1 MKKVIYFCRHP
12 QKNGKHSF
20 NKKYA
25 VFSNFTLS
33 PIKFKG
39 RVYPSGEHL
48 FQALKH
54 SYNPSFMEEIR
65 KAATK
70 KTNKPSPAIAKK
82 LGRKYRL
89 TKDQIETWNK
99 VKYKKML
106 QVLEKK
112 FTQNKEMG
120 KILKDTKNAELK
132 ENAPW
137 DSWWGIGKN
146 EKGKNMLGKALM
158 EIRDK
163 RSRSRSRA
171 KN

>member
-1 MKKVIYFCRHP
+1 
-12 QKNGKHSF
+12 
-20 NKKYA
+20 
-25 VFSNFTLS
+25 
-33 PIKFKG
+33 
-39 RVYPSGEHL
+39 
-48 FQALKH
+48 
-54 SYNPSFMEEIR
+54 MEEIR

-89 TKDQIETWNK
+89 TKDQIEKWNK

-158 EIRDK
+158 EIRNK
-163 RSRSRSRA
+163 RSTRSRSRA